1 MRLPFTAPI
10 LVAALALSST
20 VAFTTKAQAAPETT
34 FQCVYQDGAW
44 QTVARRGYSKPTPPI
59 ITWRTTEY
67 EFSPKERCE
76 IVGGKLAK
84 LARDHDGKLYGI
96 RMKTGY
102 LNSSPVICYIDS
114 KTSPFCDKDNHLM
127 NLPKRSRITPRQQL
141 DNLFGR
147 IDTPYASGTSVQ
159 NSAPEY
165 EVNFGDAV
173 ERLLDA
179 TENQEGN
186 ISPSVA
192 PIENQEESNS
202 SGDGSL

>member
-1 MRLPFTAPI
+1 VT
-10 LVAALALSST
+10 LALFST
-20 VAFTTKAQAAPETT
+20 VAFTAKAQAAPVTT
-34 FQCVYQDGAW
+34 FHCVYQDGAW

-76 IVGGKLAK
+76 TVSGKLAT
-84 LARDHDGKLYGI
+84 LARDHGGKLYGI
-96 RMKTGY
+96 RMRTGY
-102 LNSSPVICYIDS
+102 LNSSPVICYIDNT
-114 KTSPFCDKDNHLM
+114 TSPFCDRNNHLM
-127 NLPKRSRITPRQQL
+127 NLPKHSRLTPRQQL
-141 DNLFGR
+141 NNLFGR

-179 TENQEGN
+179 TENQEGDS
-186 ISPSVA
+186 SPGIA
-192 PIENQEESNS
+192 PIENQGEGNS